1 MRYFLL
7 ADRYQVEDVVGR
19 GAMSEVHRGRDRRLS
34 RPVAVKVLRKDRARN
49 PAMQERFRLE
59 AQNAADLNHPNIVAV
74 YDTGDQV
81 EGELTIPYIVMEFV
95 DGDVLRDMLSRDGPP
110 PPRRA
115 LEIVA
120 DICVALDFSHRHG
133 VVHRDIRPGN
143 VMLNRAGVVKVM
155 DFGTARVGT
164 AGQAVTTATAIIG
177 TAHYL
182 APEQIDGGRVDA
194 RSDIYAAGCVLYEL
208 LTGTP
213 PFTAPSPVAVAYQH
227 VREVARPPSEVTAG
241 LPRQLD
247 AIVLKALSKN
257 PLNRYQNATEM
268 RTDLLRALSGQVVS
282 ATPVMTEQQRSDLIG
297 ARALVST
304 GAGPR
309 GGTPT
314 AGPAIS
320 SGVGPPVGP
329 APAPVAKG
337 PALLAP
343 VQPAARVDQPE
354 IDDHDGNA
362 ATRRR
367 LRMAG
372 LVAVGAAV
380 VVALWLTLMVVLAP
394 PAPAKVSVPDVTGM
408 TLEQARATLRDKQL
422 VLGTVE
428 QVDSPKAAAG
438 RVVNQRPSEL
448 TEVDENT
455 PVNIEIDSS

>member
-19 GAMSEVHRGRDRRLS
+19 GGMSEVHRGRDRRLS

-74 YDTGDQV
+74 YDTGDQA
-81 EGELTIPYIVMEFV
+81 EGELKIPYIVMEFV
-95 DGDVLRDMLSRDGPP
+95 DGEVLRDVLSRDGPP

-143 VMLNRAGVVKVM
+143 VMLSRAGAVKVM

-164 AGQAVTTATAIIG
+164 GQAATTATAVIG

-213 PFTAPSPVAVAYQH
+213 PFTALSPVAVAYQH
-227 VREVARPPSEVTAG
+227 VREVAKPPSEVSTG
-241 LPRQLD
+241 LPRALD

-268 RTDLLRALSGQVVS
+268 RTDLLRALSGQAVS
-282 ATPVMTEQQRSDLIG
+282 ATPVMSEQQRSDLIG
-297 ARALVST
+297 TRTLVST
-304 GAGPR
+304 AAGPR
-309 GGTPT
+309 GAGLP
-314 AGPAIS
+314 AGPANGP
-320 SGVGPPVGP
+320 GVGPPAGR
-329 APAPVAKG
+329 APAPIAKG

-343 VQPAARVDQPE
+343 VQPAARVEPPDVE
-354 IDDHDGNA
+354 EHHGNA
-362 ATRRR
+362 GTRRG

-408 TLEQARATLRDKQL
+408 TLEQAQATLRDKQL
-422 VLGTVE
+422 VLGAVE

-438 RVVNQRPSEL
+438 RVVNQRPSVL

>member
-7 ADRYQVEDVVGR
+7 ADRYQVEDVIGR
-19 GAMSEVHRGRDRRLS
+19 GGMSEVHRGRDRRLS
-34 RPVAVKVLRKDRARN
+34 RPVAVKVLRKDLARN

-95 DGDVLRDMLSRDGPP
+95 DGEVLRDMLSRDGPP

-164 AGQAVTTATAIIG
+164 AGQSVTTATAVIG

-194 RSDIYAAGCVLYEL
+194 RSDIYSVGCVLYEL

-213 PFTAPSPVAVAYQH
+213 PFTAPSAVAVAYQH
-227 VREVARPPSEVTAG
+227 VREVARPPSEVRAG

-257 PLNRYQNATEM
+257 PLNRYQNAGQL
-268 RTDLLRALSGQVVS
+268 RTDLLRALSGQPVS
-282 ATPVMTEQQRSDLIG
+282 ATPVMSEQQRVDLIG
-297 ARALVST
+297 NRTLVST
-304 GAGPR
+304 AAGPP
-309 GGTPT
+309 GGL
-314 AGPAIS
+314 AGVAQ
-320 SGVGPPVGP
+320 SGGPPVGP
-329 APAPVAKG
+329 AAAAAAG

-343 VQPAARVDQPE
+343 VQPADRVDQPVAE
-354 IDDHDGNA
+354 DPRGSA
-362 ATRRR
+362 GSRRG

-408 TLEQARATLRDKQL
+408 TLEQAQATLRDKQL

>member
-1 MRYFLL
+1 
-7 ADRYQVEDVVGR
+7 
-19 GAMSEVHRGRDRRLS
+19 
-34 RPVAVKVLRKDRARN
+34 
-49 PAMQERFRLE
+49 MQERFRLE

-74 YDTGDQV
+74 YDTGDTT

-95 DGDVLRDMLSRDGPP
+95 DGDVLRDVLSRDGPP

-143 VMLNRAGVVKVM
+143 VMLSRAGVVKVM
-155 DFGTARVGT
+155 DFGTARVGA
-164 AGQAVTTATAIIG
+164 AGQAVTTATAVIG

-227 VREVARPPSEVTAG
+227 VREVARPPSEVIAG

-268 RTDLLRALSGQVVS
+268 RTDLLRALSGQAVS
-282 ATPVMTEQQRSDLIG
+282 ATPVMSEQQRSDLIG
-297 ARALVST
+297 ARTLVST
-304 GAGPR
+304 
-309 GGTPT
+309 T
-314 AGPAIS
+314 AGRTRHRHIG
-320 SGVGPPVGP
+320 SGRPLAQPRPQRQGPGP
-329 APAPVAKG
+329 ARPGSAG
-337 PALLAP
+337 
-343 VQPAARVDQPE
+343 R
-354 IDDHDGNA
+354 
-362 ATRRR
+362 TRRTAGDR
-367 LRMAG
+367 RTPQQRRTRRGLRMAG

-380 VVALWLTLMVVLAP
+380 W
-394 PAPAKVSVPDVTGM
+394 
-408 TLEQARATLRDKQL
+408 
-422 VLGTVE
+422 
-428 QVDSPKAAAG
+428 SPCG
-438 RVVNQRPSEL
+438 
-448 TEVDENT
+448 
-455 PVNIEIDSS
+455 

>member
-19 GAMSEVHRGRDRRLS
+19 GGMSEVHRGRDRRLS
-34 RPVAVKVLRKDRARN
+34 RPVAVKVLRKDLARN

-74 YDTGDQV
+74 YDTGDQA
-81 EGELTIPYIVMEFV
+81 EGDLTIPYIVMEFV
-95 DGDVLRDMLSRDGPP
+95 DGEVLRDVLSRDGPP

-143 VMLNRAGVVKVM
+143 VMLSRSGVVKVM
-155 DFGTARVGT
+155 DFGTARVG
-164 AGQAVTTATAIIG
+164 AGQAATTATAVIG

-227 VREVARPPSEVTAG
+227 VREVARPPSEVTAR
-241 LPRQLD
+241 LPRALD
-247 AIVLKALSKN
+247 AVVLKALSKN

-268 RTDLLRALSGQVVS
+268 RTDLLRALSGQAVS
-282 ATPVMTEQQRSDLIG
+282 ATPVMSEQQRSDLIG
-297 ARALVST
+297 ARMLVSSA
-304 GAGPR
+304 AGPR
-309 GGTPT
+309 GAAT
-314 AGPAIS
+314 AGPATG

-329 APAPVAKG
+329 APAPIAKG

-343 VQPAARVDQPE
+343 VQPAARVEPPDIE
-354 IDDHDGNA
+354 EHHGSA
-362 ATRRR
+362 GTRRG
-367 LRMAG
+367 LRMVG

-408 TLEQARATLRDKQL
+408 TLEQAQATLRDKQL
-422 VLGTVE
+422 VLGAVE

>member
-19 GAMSEVHRGRDRRLS
+19 GGMSDVHRGRDRRLS
-34 RPVAVKVLRKDRARN
+34 RPVAVKVLRKDLARN

-74 YDTGDQV
+74 YDTGDST

-95 DGDVLRDMLSRDGPP
+95 DGDVLRDLLSRDGPP

-143 VMLNRAGVVKVM
+143 VMLSRAGVVKVM

-227 VREVARPPSEVTAG
+227 VREVARPPSEIVAG

-268 RTDLLRALSGQVVS
+268 RTDLRRALSGQAVS
-282 ATPVMTEQQRSDLIG
+282 ATPVMSEQQRSDLIG
-297 ARALVST
+297 ARTLVST
-304 GAGPR
+304 TAGPR
-309 GGTPT
+309 GIDTSG
-314 AGPAIS
+314 GPA
-320 SGVGPPVGP
+320 VGS
-329 APAPVAKG
+329 APATAARG

-343 VQPAARVDQPE
+343 VQPAERVEPPE
-354 IDDHDGNA
+354 TGEHDSSPS
-362 ATRRR
+362 TRRG

-394 PAPAKVSVPDVTGM
+394 PVPAKVSVPDVTGM
-408 TLEQARATLRDKQL
+408 TLEQAQSTLRDKQL
-422 VLGTVE
+422 VLGAVQ
-428 QVDSPKAAAG
+428 QVDSPKAAGG

-455 PVNIEIDSS
+455 PVNIEIDNS